1 MTSLPIFTRAENKSL
16 YWLQMAQ
23 QSKMSDEYRR
33 ETERMVRQHEN
44 GLSHEQL
51 AENMCTFMCQF
62 ARHQIQCTG
71 LALGEILNRR
81 EKSLSSEDRYLM
93 VQKFSQWQKQHQT
106 WTKEMYDI
114 EVRTIAHLRWASR
127 GEHHDRIDAAVAE
140 AIADLIAEYGSQ
152 EAAAANDATSRAML
166 TDKQLE
172 SLQVVGQ
179 HHGNFAAAARALNK
193 DRKTVEEH
201 YRTALKKLDGASESN
216 VENAVTSPS
225 TPAAPH
231 PTCDGRQLRDV
242 LIARLGGLCPPCCK
256 SDELPP
262 ALPRTFLLVRLF
274 QFSVIERCLR
284 SGHALE
290 CDL

>member
-216 VENAVTSPS
+216 VESAVTSPS
-225 TPAAPH
+225 TPAAHHTP
-231 PTCDGRQLRDV
+231 QV
-242 LIARLGGLCPPCCK
+242 MAA
-256 SDELPP
+256 SF
-262 ALPRTFLLVRLF
+262 AM
-274 QFSVIERCLR
+274 
-284 SGHALE
+284 
-290 CDL
+290 